1 VAWTSAQLRN
11 RREEYARNHQSPHSQ
26 RGQCRV
32 YIPDDIVILDRDPS
46 PCFRCGEREGC
57 KHRTAFGW

>member
-1 VAWTSAQLRN
+1 VAWTSAQRRN
-11 RREEYARNHQSPHSQ
+11 RRESTRATTSPAT
-26 RGQCRV
+26 RTVPRLV
-32 YIPDDIVILDRDPS
+32 VPDDIVILDRDPA